1 MSLYPDC
8 LARLL
13 KELCKLPGI
22 GEKTALRLAFAIL
35 RWPENEALSLA
46 KSIEDAKKKISYC
59 SACFNLT
66 EEPLCKICKDESRD
80 KGIIC
85 IVEGPADLIAIER
98 TREYRGVYHI
108 LHGVL
113 SPLEG
118 VNPEDLKVKE
128 LMEKLKRV
136 PTKEVIIATDAD
148 AEGEATALYLTKLLK
163 NYGVKVSRIAHGLP
177 AGGNLEYADEV
188 TLSRALEGR
197 REVF

>member
-35 RWPENEALSLA
+35 RWPEDEALSLA
-46 KSIEDAKKKISYC
+46 KSIEDVKKKISYC
-59 SACFNLT
+59 SICFNLT
-66 EEPLCKICKDESRD
+66 EEPVCKICKDESRD
-80 KGIIC
+80 KSTIC

-98 TREYRGVYHI
+98 TREYKGVYHI

-113 SPLEG
+113 SPLQG
-118 VNPEDLKVKE
+118 INPEDLKIKE
-128 LMEKLKRV
+128 LMERLEKI
-136 PTKEVIIATDAD
+136 PAEEVIIATDAD
-148 AEGEATALYLTKLLK
+148 AEGEATALYLKKLLK
-163 NYGVKVSRIAHGLP
+163 NYGVKVSRIAHGIP

-188 TLSRALEGR
+188 TLSKALEGR
-197 REVF
+197 KEMF